1 VVDGV
6 TYLKGLSYVN
16 PAAGVTT
23 ALVQQVRDRA
33 ALNHGRYLVVERQA
47 CC

>member
-6 TYLKGLSYVN
+6 MYLKGLSYVN